1 LNCLKAAT
9 RVLKIATIGHEER
22 GPSEGGLEQ
31 ERVSAPQGPPRFA
44 LVEGDGGR
52 VGSRLS
58 AIGWE
63 PIAVV
68 RDLSGLDAA
77 TAASCAVVVVVCTGH
92 QLLSPFM
99 QTEAARVALSAP
111 LAAVVTSAGTDAAAY
126 VARLGWRGFVS
137 AANATT
143 VIARTI
149 AASARGEL
157 AFPPSATTELVR
169 ALANFAPM
177 TSVSAAELTP
187 RQRQI
192 VGLIAQGATD
202 AEIATTLRISRS
214 TAHKHVQNAR
224 RRLHAKTRSQ
234 LVAASRDVPA
244 PRLAAPTRSEA

>member
-1 LNCLKAAT
+1 M
-9 RVLKIATIGHEER
+9 
-22 GPSEGGLEQ
+22 EQ
-31 ERVSAPQGPPRFA
+31 DRSTARQDAPRFA

-52 VGSRLS
+52 VGPRLF
-58 AIGWE
+58 ALGWK
-63 PIAVV
+63 PVATVT
-68 RDLSGLDAA
+68 DLGALDTA
-77 TAASCAVVVVVCTGH
+77 TAASCDVVVVVCTGH
-92 QLLSPFM
+92 QLLSPFV
-99 QTEAARVALSAP
+99 QTEAIRIALSTP
-111 LAAVVTSAGTDAAAY
+111 LTAVVTSAGTNAAAY
-126 VARLGWRGFVS
+126 VARLGWRGFVL

-157 AFPPSATTELVR
+157 AFPPSATTELAR

-177 TSVSAAELTP
+177 TSVNSAALTP

-192 VGLIAQGATD
+192 VSLIAQGATD

-234 LVAASRDVPA
+234 LVAASRDLPMPA
-244 PRLAAPTRSEA
+244 VAATARSGS

>member
-1 LNCLKAAT
+1 VTDL
-9 RVLKIATIGHEER
+9 G
-22 GPSEGGLEQ
+22 
-31 ERVSAPQGPPRFA
+31 
-44 LVEGDGGR
+44 
-52 VGSRLS
+52 
-58 AIGWE
+58 AI
-63 PIAVV
+63 
-68 RDLSGLDAA
+68 DAA
-77 TAASCAVVVVVCTGH
+77 TAANCAVVVVVCTGH

-99 QTEAARVALSAP
+99 QTEAARVARHAP
-111 LAAVVTSAGTDAAAY
+111 LTAVVTSAGTDAAAY

-157 AFPPSATTELVR
+157 AFPASATTELVR

-177 TSVSAAELTP
+177 TSVNSAELTP

-224 RRLHAKTRSQ
+224 RRLRAKTRSQ
-234 LVAASRDVPA
+234 LVAASRDLPER
-244 PRLAAPTRSEA
+244 PLAPTRSEA